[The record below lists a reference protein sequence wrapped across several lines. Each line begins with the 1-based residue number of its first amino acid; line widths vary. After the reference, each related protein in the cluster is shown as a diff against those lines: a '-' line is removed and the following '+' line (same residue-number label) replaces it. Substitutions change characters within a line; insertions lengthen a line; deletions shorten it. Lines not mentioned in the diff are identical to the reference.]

1 MWLDNTDIKLNGRK
15 EREIKTFKERGENL
29 FPDDIWKIDGKSVW
43 HRLFFIKLFLDGR

>member
-29 FPDDIWKIDGKSVW
+29 FPDDIWKIDGK
-43 HRLFFIKLFLDGR
+43 